1 MTSVSVSYETRR
13 QLNSLRSVSGQ
24 KSIDGLL
31 MALVKEHK
39 KQNLSGVTDDLR
51 SRINEL
57 EGIDAEILI
66 QRLDLCPFPI

>member
-13 QLNSLRSVSGQ
+13 QLNSLRSMSGQ

-31 MALVKEHK
+31 MTLVKEHK

-51 SRINEL
+51 SRLDEL

-66 QRLDLCPFPI
+66 QRLGLCPFPV

>member
-31 MALVKEHK
+31 MTLVKEHK
-39 KQNLSGVTDDLR
+39 NQNLSGVTDDLR
-51 SRINEL
+51 SRLNEL

-66 QRLDLCPFPI
+66 QRLGLCPFPV